1 MAFALVDCESFYASC
16 ERIFR
21 PDLKNIPIVVLS
33 NNDGCVIARSTEAK
47 KMGIGMGVPWFKVR
61 DSFLKENG
69 KVFSSNFTFYGD
81 ISARVMNIL
90 EGFIPR
96 VEIYSIDEAF
106 LDLRSFKKNID
117 LVNFSY
123 DCKRKIR
130 EWVGIPVS
138 IGIAPTKTLAKLANK
153 VAKDDPRFDGVVI
166 LSEPKII
173 RHFLRSMPV
182 EKIWGIGKRLTARLE
197 NIGVKTAYDLTKIDS
212 RLIGDNFNVVLERTV
227 RELKGQSCITLH
239 DFMEP
244 KKQIMVSR
252 SFGRSI
258 RSKNLLSEAISFH
271 ASRAA
276 EKLRYEKQKCRL
288 ITTFIRSNRFNTKV
302 KQIYA
307 SRSLELIHPTDD
319 TRIIIKSANRILEKI
334 YANGYQYAKAGI
346 LLSDFTDSYGYQMS
360 LFDKKRD
367 NKSAS
372 KLMETIDYI
381 NLMEIAKVGFGN
393 QGYRN
398 TWKMKREIKSQRYTT
413 KIDEIPMI
421 K

>member
-1 MAFALVDCESFYASC
+1 MFALIDCNSFYASC
-16 ERIFR
+16 EKIFR
-21 PDLKNIPIVVLS
+21 PDLKDRPIVILS
-33 NNDGCVIARSTEAK
+33 NNDGCVIARSSEAK
-47 KMGIGMGVPWFKVR
+47 KMGVSMTQPWYQVKDQYLSKGGV
-61 DSFLKENG
+61 
-69 KVFSSNFTFYGD
+69 VFSSNYELYAD
-81 ISARVMNIL
+81 ISNRVMNVLSDLCPEID
-90 EGFIPR
+90 
-96 VEIYSIDEAF
+96 IYSIDEAF

-182 EKIWGIGKRLTARLE
+182 EKIWGIGKRLTARLG

-367 NKSAS
+367 EKSAS

-398 TWKMKREIKSQRYTT
+398 TWKMKREVKSQRYTT

>member
-1 MAFALVDCESFYASC
+1 MFALIDCNSFYASC
-16 ERIFR
+16 EKIFR
-21 PDLKNIPIVVLS
+21 PDLKDRPVVILS
-33 NNDGCVIARSTEAK
+33 NNDGCVIARSSEAK
-47 KMGIGMGVPWFKVR
+47 KMGVSMTQPWYQIKDQYLSKGGV
-61 DSFLKENG
+61 
-69 KVFSSNFTFYGD
+69 VFSSNYELYAD
-81 ISARVMNIL
+81 ISNRVMNVLSDVCPEID
-90 EGFIPR
+90 
-96 VEIYSIDEAF
+96 IYSIDEAF

-130 EWVGIPVS
+130 EWVGVPVS

-173 RHFLRSMPV
+173 KHFLRSMPV
-182 EKIWGIGKRLTARLE
+182 EKIWGIGKRLAARLE
-197 NIGVKTAYDLTKIDS
+197 NIGVKTAYDLTRIDS

-276 EKLRYEKQKCRL
+276 EKLRHEKQKCRL

-302 KQIYA
+302 RQIYA
-307 SRSLELIHPTDD
+307 SSSLELIHPTDD
-319 TRIIIKSANRILEKI
+319 TRIIMKSANRILEKI

>member
-1 MAFALVDCESFYASC
+1 MFALIDCNSFYASC
-16 ERIFR
+16 EKIFR
-21 PDLKNIPIVVLS
+21 PDLKGRPVVILS
-33 NNDGCVIARSTEAK
+33 NNDGCVIARSSEAK
-47 KMGIGMGVPWFKVR
+47 KMGVSMTQPWYQIK
-61 DSFLKENG
+61 DQYLSKG
-69 KVFSSNFTFYGD
+69 GIVFSSNYEFYAD
-81 ISARVMNIL
+81 ISNRVMNVLSDLCPEID
-90 EGFIPR
+90 
-96 VEIYSIDEAF
+96 IYSIDEAF

-117 LVNFSY
+117 LVNFAY

-166 LSEPKII
+166 LSEPRVIK
-173 RHFLRSMPV
+173 HFLRSMPV

-197 NIGVKTAYDLTKIDS
+197 NIGVKTAHDLTQIDS

-258 RSKNLLSEAISFH
+258 RTKNVLSEAISFH

-288 ITTFIRSNRFNTKV
+288 ITTFIRSNRFNTKI

-360 LFDKKRD
+360 LFDRKRD
-367 NKSAS
+367 EKSAS

-393 QGYRN
+393 QGYQN

-413 KIDEIPMI
+413 KIDEIPII

>member
-1 MAFALVDCESFYASC
+1 MFALIDCNSFYASC
-16 ERIFR
+16 EKIFR
-21 PDLKNIPIVVLS
+21 PDLKDRPVVILS
-33 NNDGCVIARSTEAK
+33 NNDGCVIARSSEAK
-47 KMGIGMGVPWFKVR
+47 KMGVSMTQPWYQIK
-61 DSFLKENG
+61 DQYLSKG
-69 KVFSSNFTFYGD
+69 GIVFSSNYEFYAD
-81 ISARVMNIL
+81 ISNRVMNVLSDLCPEID
-90 EGFIPR
+90 
-96 VEIYSIDEAF
+96 IYSIDEAF

-117 LVNFSY
+117 LVNFAY

-166 LSEPKII
+166 LSEPRVIK
-173 RHFLRSMPV
+173 HFLRSMPV

-197 NIGVKTAYDLTKIDS
+197 NIGVKTAHDLTQIDS

-258 RSKNLLSEAISFH
+258 RTKNVLSEAISFH

-288 ITTFIRSNRFNTKV
+288 ITTFIRSNRFNTKI

-360 LFDKKRD
+360 LFDRKRD
-367 NKSAS
+367 EKSAS

-413 KIDEIPMI
+413 KIDEIPII

>member
-1 MAFALVDCESFYASC
+1 MFALIDCNSFYASC
-16 ERIFR
+16 EKIFR
-21 PDLKNIPIVVLS
+21 PDLKDRPVVILS
-33 NNDGCVIARSTEAK
+33 NNDGCVIARSSEAK
-47 KMGIGMGVPWFKVR
+47 KMGVSMTQPWYQVKDQYLSKGGV
-61 DSFLKENG
+61 
-69 KVFSSNFTFYGD
+69 VFSSNYELYAD
-81 ISARVMNIL
+81 ISNRVMNVLSDLCPEID
-90 EGFIPR
+90 
-96 VEIYSIDEAF
+96 IYSIDEAF

-182 EKIWGIGKRLTARLE
+182 EKIWGIGKRLTARLG

-319 TRIIIKSANRILEKI
+319 TRTIIKSANRILEKI

-367 NKSAS
+367 EKSAS

-398 TWKMKREIKSQRYTT
+398 TWKMKREVKSQRYTT

>member
-1 MAFALVDCESFYASC
+1 MFALIDCNSFYASC
-16 ERIFR
+16 EKIFR
-21 PDLKNIPIVVLS
+21 PDLKDCPVVILS
-33 NNDGCVIARSTEAK
+33 NNDGCVIARSPEAK
-47 KMGIGMGVPWFKVR
+47 KMGVSMTQPWYQIKDQYLSKGGV
-61 DSFLKENG
+61 
-69 KVFSSNFTFYGD
+69 VFSSNYELYAD
-81 ISARVMNIL
+81 ISNRVMNVLSDVCPEID
-90 EGFIPR
+90 
-96 VEIYSIDEAF
+96 IYSIDEAF

-130 EWVGIPVS
+130 EWVGVPVS

-182 EKIWGIGKRLTARLE
+182 EKIWGIGKRLAARLE
-197 NIGVKTAYDLTKIDS
+197 NIGVKTAYDLTRIDS

-276 EKLRYEKQKCRL
+276 EKLRHEKQKCRL

>member
-1 MAFALVDCESFYASC
+1 MFALIDCNSFYASC
-16 ERIFR
+16 EKIFR
-21 PDLKNIPIVVLS
+21 PDLKDRPVVILS
-33 NNDGCVIARSTEAK
+33 NNDGCVIARSSEAK
-47 KMGIGMGVPWFKVR
+47 KMGVSMTQPWYQIK
-61 DSFLKENG
+61 DQYLSKG
-69 KVFSSNFTFYGD
+69 GIVFSSNYEFYAD
-81 ISARVMNIL
+81 ISNRVMNVLSDLCPEID
-90 EGFIPR
+90 
-96 VEIYSIDEAF
+96 IYSIDEAF

-117 LVNFSY
+117 LVNFAY

-166 LSEPKII
+166 LSEPRVIK
-173 RHFLRSMPV
+173 HFLRSMPV

-197 NIGVKTAYDLTKIDS
+197 NIGVKTAHDLTQIDS

-258 RSKNLLSEAISFH
+258 RTKNVLSEAISFH

-288 ITTFIRSNRFNTKV
+288 ITTFIRSNRFNTKI

-367 NKSAS
+367 EKSAS

-413 KIDEIPMI
+413 KIDEIPII

>member
-1 MAFALVDCESFYASC
+1 MFALIDCNSFYASC
-16 ERIFR
+16 EKIFR
-21 PDLKNIPIVVLS
+21 PDLKDCPVVILS
-33 NNDGCVIARSTEAK
+33 NNDGCVIARSPEAK
-47 KMGIGMGVPWFKVR
+47 KMGVSMTQPWYQIKDQYLSKGGV
-61 DSFLKENG
+61 
-69 KVFSSNFTFYGD
+69 VFSSNYELYAD
-81 ISARVMNIL
+81 ISNRVMNVLSDVCPEID
-90 EGFIPR
+90 
-96 VEIYSIDEAF
+96 IYSIDEAF

-346 LLSDFTDSYGYQMS
+346 LLSDFTDSYGCQMS

-367 NKSAS
+367 EKSAS

-398 TWKMKREIKSQRYTT
+398 TWKMKREVKSQRYTT

>member
-1 MAFALVDCESFYASC
+1 MFALIDCNSFYASC
-16 ERIFR
+16 EKIFR
-21 PDLKNIPIVVLS
+21 PDLKDRPVVILS
-33 NNDGCVIARSTEAK
+33 NNDGCVIARSSEAK
-47 KMGIGMGVPWFKVR
+47 KMGVSMTQPWYQIK
-61 DSFLKENG
+61 DQYLSKG
-69 KVFSSNFTFYGD
+69 GIVFSSNYEFYAD
-81 ISARVMNIL
+81 ISNRVMNVLSDLCPEID
-90 EGFIPR
+90 
-96 VEIYSIDEAF
+96 IYSIDEAF

-117 LVNFSY
+117 LVNFAY

-166 LSEPKII
+166 LSEPRVIK
-173 RHFLRSMPV
+173 HFLRSMPV

-197 NIGVKTAYDLTKIDS
+197 NIGVKTAHDLTQIDS

-252 SFGRSI
+252 SFGRSV
-258 RSKNLLSEAISFH
+258 RTKNVLSEAISFH

-288 ITTFIRSNRFNTKV
+288 ITTFIRSNRFNTKI

-360 LFDKKRD
+360 LFDRKRD
-367 NKSAS
+367 EKSAS

-393 QGYRN
+393 QGYQN

-413 KIDEIPMI
+413 KIDEIPII

>member
-1 MAFALVDCESFYASC
+1 MFALIDCNSFYASC
-16 ERIFR
+16 EKIFR
-21 PDLKNIPIVVLS
+21 PDLKDRPVVILS
-33 NNDGCVIARSTEAK
+33 NNDGCVIARSSEAK
-47 KMGIGMGVPWFKVR
+47 KMGVSMTQPWYQIK
-61 DSFLKENG
+61 DQYLSKG
-69 KVFSSNFTFYGD
+69 GIVFSSNYEFYAD
-81 ISARVMNIL
+81 ISNRVMNVLSDLCPEID
-90 EGFIPR
+90 
-96 VEIYSIDEAF
+96 IYSIDEAF

-117 LVNFSY
+117 LVNFAY

-166 LSEPKII
+166 LSEPRVIK
-173 RHFLRSMPV
+173 HFLRSMPV

-197 NIGVKTAYDLTKIDS
+197 NIGVKTAHDLTQIDS

-258 RSKNLLSEAISFH
+258 RAKNVLSEAISFH

-288 ITTFIRSNRFNTKV
+288 ITTFIRSNRFNTKI

-367 NKSAS
+367 EKSAS

-393 QGYRN
+393 QGYQN

-413 KIDEIPMI
+413 KIDEIPII

>member
-1 MAFALVDCESFYASC
+1 MFALIDCNSFYASC
-16 ERIFR
+16 EKIFR
-21 PDLKNIPIVVLS
+21 PDLKDRPVVILS
-33 NNDGCVIARSTEAK
+33 NNDGCVIARSSEAK
-47 KMGIGMGVPWFKVR
+47 KMGVSMTQPWYQIKDQYLSKGGV
-61 DSFLKENG
+61 
-69 KVFSSNFTFYGD
+69 VFSSNYELYAD
-81 ISARVMNIL
+81 ISNRVMNVLSDVCPEID
-90 EGFIPR
+90 
-96 VEIYSIDEAF
+96 IYSIDEAF

-130 EWVGIPVS
+130 EWVGVPVS

-173 RHFLRSMPV
+173 KHFLRSMPV
-182 EKIWGIGKRLTARLE
+182 EKIWGIGKRLAARLE
-197 NIGVKTAYDLTKIDS
+197 NIGVKTAYDLTRIDS

-276 EKLRYEKQKCRL
+276 EKLRHEKQKCRL
-288 ITTFIRSNRFNTKV
+288 ITTFIRSSRFNTKV
-302 KQIYA
+302 RQIYA

-319 TRIIIKSANRILEKI
+319 TRIIMKSANRILEKI

-346 LLSDFTDSYGYQMS
+346 LLSNFTDSYGYQMS

-367 NKSAS
+367 DKSAS
-372 KLMETIDYI
+372 KLMETVDYI